1 MTTTTGPGIRFRAA
15 RAIAA
20 LMLREMTT
28 RYGRSVGG
36 YIWAIAEPIGAIL
49 LLSVGFSLVLR
60 TPALGTSFLL
70 FYATGYLPFNL
81 YGTLSGRV
89 ARSIRYARG
98 LLAYP
103 EVSFIDAVLARFFLN
118 TLTQCL
124 VFYLLVAGIL
134 AVIDTRAVIALGPI
148 LTSLS
153 ITALLGF
160 GVGVTNCYLFAIF
173 PVWEQVWT
181 IVTRPLFLASGIFYL
196 HEDLPRIAQ
205 DILWFNPI
213 AHLVGIMRR
222 GFYPTY
228 DAAWASAL
236 YPLGV
241 ALSLSAIG
249 LLLLRR
255 YHRRVLNA

>member
-1 MTTTTGPGIRFRAA
+1 MTTTTGQTLRFRAL
-15 RAIAA
+15 RSIAA

-60 TPALGTSFLL
+60 TPSLGTSFLL

-81 YGTLSGRV
+81 YATLSGRV
-89 ARSIRYARG
+89 AKSIRNVRG

-103 EVSFIDAVLARFFLN
+103 EVSFIDAILARFILN

-134 AVIDTRAVIALGPI
+134 MVIDTRAVLDIAPI
-148 LTSLS
+148 LSSLAV
-153 ITALLGF
+153 TALLGF
-160 GVGVTNCYLFAIF
+160 GVGVTNCYLFAVF

-181 IVTRPLFLASGIFYL
+181 IATRPLFLASGIFYL

-228 DAAWASAL
+228 DAAWASTL
-236 YPLGV
+236 YPLAV
-241 ALSLSAIG
+241 ALALTAVG

-255 YHRRVLNA
+255 HHRTVLNA